1 MGSRQDRLA
10 KLQPYVEKARGMQGW
25 TFDVQAVPLGPELP
39 WDYEA
44 RARQLVAGTGSVL
57 DMGTGGGE
65 RFAEIC
71 QGYTRMA
78 TATESWG
85 PNVPVAMAR
94 LAPLGIVVV
103 RASSLH
109 LPFADGA
116 FDLVL
121 DRHEELG
128 PAEVARVLVPG
139 GHVLTQ
145 QVYGNW
151 PELKTFFP
159 RMTDFGPHFELYQ
172 DGFRS
177 SGLTVT
183 RAETHESQTAF
194 GSLGDVVY
202 LLTAASE
209 TLPDFDVERD
219 LDALLALERDLTR
232 EQGIV
237 LTEPRYIIEAHK
249 PPG

>member
-1 MGSRQDRLA
+1 MR
-10 KLQPYVEKARGMQGW
+10 GW
-25 TFDVQAVPLGPELP
+25 TFDMQALPLGPELP

-44 RARQLVAGTGSVL
+44 RARELLAGTGSVL

-65 RFAEIC
+65 LFAEIC
-71 QGYTRMA
+71 RGYTRMA
-78 TATESWG
+78 TATESWP
-85 PNVPVAMAR
+85 PNVPVASAR
-94 LAPLGIVVV
+94 LAPMGIAVVH
-103 RASSLH
+103 ASSLH
-109 LPFADGA
+109 LPFADSA

-121 DRHEELG
+121 ERHEELDLT
-128 PAEVARVLVPG
+128 EVARVLAPG
-139 GHVLTQ
+139 GKALTQ
-145 QVYGNW
+145 QVGYDNW
-151 PELKTFFP
+151 RELQEFFP
-159 RMTDFGPHFELYQ
+159 RMTRYDPFFETYR
-172 DGFRS
+172 DGLRG
-177 SGLTVT
+177 SGLSIT
-183 RAETHESQTAF
+183 RAETHDSQTAF
-194 GSLGDVVY
+194 GSLGDIVY